1 VKFPPFEYIRASSVA
16 EAVDRLA
23 ADEDAKVLAGGQSL
37 LPLMALRLA
46 RPTVLVDI
54 GALDL
59 AGVELDGDVV
69 RLGGLVRH
77 STLLTDPVV
86 LAHAPLLAAAAAHVG
101 HPAIR
106 NRGTLAGSLAHAD
119 PAAELPAATV
129 ALGATV
135 TVQGPGGIRS
145 LAAADLIDG
154 YFNNNLEPGELITA
168 IQVAAAGSGQGAA
181 FCEWAARAGDFAEVG
196 VAVAVD
202 TGADRACT
210 AVRAATCGLSGAPLL
225 LGPRLEELLGGASEA
240 SAAELVEAARV
251 ATGAAEEAGADED
264 KAELTGLLTAR
275 AVKRAFDRIVT

>member
-1 VKFPPFEYIRASSVA
+1 VA
-16 EAVDRLA
+16 EAVDVLA

-59 AGVELDGDVV
+59 AGVELDGAVV

-77 STLLTDPVV
+77 CTLLTDPVV
-86 LAHAPLLAAAAAHVG
+86 QAHAPLLAAAAAHVG

-119 PAAELPAATV
+119 PAAELPAAAV

-135 TVQGPGGIRS
+135 TVQGPGGTRA
-145 LAAADLIDG
+145 LGAVDLIDG
-154 YFNNNLEPGELITA
+154 YFSNHLEPGEVITA

-196 VAVAVD
+196 VGVAVE

-210 AVRAATCGLSGAPLL
+210 AVRAAACGVSGAPML
-225 LGPRLEELLGGASEA
+225 LGPRLDELLGGATEA
-240 SAAELVEAARV
+240 SAAQLVEAARV
-251 ATGAAEEAGADED
+251 ATEAADEAGAGED
-264 KAELTGLLTAR
+264 KAELAGLLTAR
-275 AVKRAFDRIVT
+275 AVKRAFDRIVPWPAPST